1 MQEPSPALSRRT
13 FVGGAT
19 ALAAASLAFPQAAF
33 AVTAAEKQAEADA
46 VRNQLVG
53 LNADLE
59 AAAERYYG
67 ALDEQNAAR
76 TAMEAEQVKIDEATA
91 QIANLQD
98 HLGTRA
104 RSMYRSGSAT
114 FLDFLMGATSF
125 AEFTQNWD
133 ILNGLNENDTQM
145 VAETKTLRETV
156 EASKAEYAKQE
167 KIAADKA
174 AEASS
179 ASYTVTQHAARGAIV
194 DSAGVILARD
204 TTVYDVY
211 LRIPAPPGTDLRE
224 TVKAIESLTGSKD
237 VETQLA
243 AFFAAASAG
252 ELPVMQGVGSDVLTS
267 FYKADLVQ
275 SGAVRAAARGVRTWP
290 NGTLLPH
297 ALGFTGPIT
306 AEQWPTAR
314 RRGLAMDAVIGQSG
328 LEAAYD
334 DLLRGQDGRVLV
346 NTGFDG
352 AVRRTVP
359 LRDAAPGATLVLTVD
374 SDLQKEL
381 QNALLSQIEVLRTTK
396 AAGAGRECCAGA
408 AVVVDV
414 QTGGI
419 LAAASV
425 PGFDLNRYRSDY
437 AALSA
442 DAAAPLLDRV
452 CQGLYAPGSAFKP
465 AVAAAA
471 LTAGIDPAAT
481 VNCTGRYGFYS
492 GYQPGCLQYGHG
504 GPVDLRTALEYS
516 CNIFFYDVGRRLGV
530 DVFSAMAR
538 QLGLATPTGVEIT
551 EAQGRLTWSSD
562 ENYQAGLTLMAAI
575 GQGNTAVTPLQLAAY
590 AATLANC
597 GQRPALHFADRA
609 VNAATG
615 ETVWQ
620 YAPTFTT
627 VPGGEGVFG
636 PIRDGMKRMAR
647 TTRVL
652 REAPVACAAKT
663 GSPQL
668 ADTLPG
674 GGHYVNSVLIGYAPA
689 DDPQI
694 AMAVVLEYG
703 GGGSNAA
710 PILRAVLDAVFG
722 G

>member
-1 MQEPSPALSRRT
+1 MANRKNSHRRR
-13 FVGGAT
+13 VRVAVLMVLCGAV
-19 ALAAASLAFPQAAF
+19 FAAF
-33 AVTAAEKQAEADA
+33 FARLAWMQFVRAD
-46 VRNQLVG
+46 
-53 LNADLE
+53 
-59 AAAERYYG
+59 YY
-67 ALDEQNAAR
+67 
-76 TAMEAEQVKIDEATA
+76 
-91 QIANLQD
+91 
-98 HLGTRA
+98 
-104 RSMYRSGSAT
+104 
-114 FLDFLMGATSF
+114 
-125 AEFTQNWD
+125 
-133 ILNGLNENDTQM
+133 
-145 VAETKTLRETV
+145 
-156 EASKAEYAKQE
+156 
-167 KIAADKA
+167 ADKA

-194 DSAGVILARD
+194 DSAGVVLARD

-328 LEAAYD
+328 LESAYD

-359 LRDAAPGATLVLTVD
+359 LREAAPGATLVLTVD
-374 SDLQKEL
+374 SALQKEL

-396 AAGAGRECCAGA
+396 AAGAGRECRAGA
-408 AVVVDV
+408 AVVMDV

-425 PGFDLNRYRSDY
+425 PGFDLNRYRADY

-516 CNIFFYDVGRRLGV
+516 CNIFFYDVGRRMGV

-575 GQGNTAVTPLQLAAY
+575 GQGNTVVTPLQLAAY
-590 AATLANC
+590 AAALANC

>member
-1 MQEPSPALSRRT
+1 MPAIGPRSEWLPRHYMSHFLTNKSIFYRGDPMANRKNSHRRR
-13 FVGGAT
+13 VRVAVLMVLCGAV
-19 ALAAASLAFPQAAF
+19 FAAF
-33 AVTAAEKQAEADA
+33 FARLAWMQFVRAD
-46 VRNQLVG
+46 
-53 LNADLE
+53 
-59 AAAERYYG
+59 YY
-67 ALDEQNAAR
+67 
-76 TAMEAEQVKIDEATA
+76 
-91 QIANLQD
+91 
-98 HLGTRA
+98 
-104 RSMYRSGSAT
+104 
-114 FLDFLMGATSF
+114 
-125 AEFTQNWD
+125 
-133 ILNGLNENDTQM
+133 
-145 VAETKTLRETV
+145 
-156 EASKAEYAKQE
+156 
-167 KIAADKA
+167 ADKA

-194 DSAGVILARD
+194 DSAGVVLARD

-359 LRDAAPGATLVLTVD
+359 LREAAPGATLVLTVD
-374 SDLQKEL
+374 SALQKEL

-396 AAGAGRECCAGA
+396 AAGAGRECRAGA

-425 PGFDLNRYRSDY
+425 PCFDLNRYRADY

-627 VPGGEGVFG
+627 VSGGEGVFG

-652 REAPVACAAKT
+652 REGPVACAAKT

-722 G
+722 V

>member
-1 MQEPSPALSRRT
+1 MANRKNSHRRR
-13 FVGGAT
+13 VRVAVLMVLCGAV
-19 ALAAASLAFPQAAF
+19 FAAF
-33 AVTAAEKQAEADA
+33 FARLAWMQFVRAD
-46 VRNQLVG
+46 
-53 LNADLE
+53 
-59 AAAERYYG
+59 YY
-67 ALDEQNAAR
+67 
-76 TAMEAEQVKIDEATA
+76 
-91 QIANLQD
+91 
-98 HLGTRA
+98 
-104 RSMYRSGSAT
+104 
-114 FLDFLMGATSF
+114 
-125 AEFTQNWD
+125 
-133 ILNGLNENDTQM
+133 
-145 VAETKTLRETV
+145 
-156 EASKAEYAKQE
+156 
-167 KIAADKA
+167 ADKA

-194 DSAGVILARD
+194 DSAGVVLARD

-211 LRIPAPPGTDLRE
+211 LRIPAPPGTDLCE

-252 ELPVMQGVGSDVLTS
+252 ELPVVQGVGSDVLTS

-306 AEQWPTAR
+306 AEQWLTAR

-359 LRDAAPGATLVLTVD
+359 LREAAPGATLVLTVD
-374 SDLQKEL
+374 SALQKEL
-381 QNALLSQIEVLRTTK
+381 QNALLSQIEVLHTTK
-396 AAGAGRECCAGA
+396 AAGAGRECRAGA

-425 PGFDLNRYRSDY
+425 PGFDLNRYRADY

-442 DAAAPLLDRV
+442 DATAPLLDRV

-590 AATLANC
+590 AAALANC

>member
-1 MQEPSPALSRRT
+1 MANRKNSHRRR
-13 FVGGAT
+13 VRVAVLMVLCGAV
-19 ALAAASLAFPQAAF
+19 FAAF
-33 AVTAAEKQAEADA
+33 FARLAWMQFVRAD
-46 VRNQLVG
+46 
-53 LNADLE
+53 
-59 AAAERYYG
+59 YY
-67 ALDEQNAAR
+67 
-76 TAMEAEQVKIDEATA
+76 
-91 QIANLQD
+91 
-98 HLGTRA
+98 
-104 RSMYRSGSAT
+104 
-114 FLDFLMGATSF
+114 
-125 AEFTQNWD
+125 
-133 ILNGLNENDTQM
+133 
-145 VAETKTLRETV
+145 
-156 EASKAEYAKQE
+156 
-167 KIAADKA
+167 ADKA

-194 DSAGVILARD
+194 DSAGVVLARD

-328 LEAAYD
+328 LESAYD

-359 LRDAAPGATLVLTVD
+359 LREAAPGATLVLTVD
-374 SDLQKEL
+374 SALQKEL
-381 QNALLSQIEVLRTTK
+381 QSALLSQIEVLRTTK
-396 AAGAGRECCAGA
+396 AAGAGRECRAGA

-425 PGFDLNRYRSDY
+425 PGFDLNRYRADY

-516 CNIFFYDVGRRLGV
+516 CNIFFYDVGRRMGV

-575 GQGNTAVTPLQLAAY
+575 GQGNTVVTPLQLAAY
-590 AATLANC
+590 AAALANC

>member
-1 MQEPSPALSRRT
+1 MPAIGPRSEWLPRHYMSHFLTNKSIFYRGDPMANRKNSHRRR
-13 FVGGAT
+13 VRVAVLMVLCGAV
-19 ALAAASLAFPQAAF
+19 FAAF
-33 AVTAAEKQAEADA
+33 FARLAWMQFVRAD
-46 VRNQLVG
+46 
-53 LNADLE
+53 
-59 AAAERYYG
+59 YY
-67 ALDEQNAAR
+67 
-76 TAMEAEQVKIDEATA
+76 
-91 QIANLQD
+91 
-98 HLGTRA
+98 
-104 RSMYRSGSAT
+104 
-114 FLDFLMGATSF
+114 
-125 AEFTQNWD
+125 
-133 ILNGLNENDTQM
+133 
-145 VAETKTLRETV
+145 
-156 EASKAEYAKQE
+156 
-167 KIAADKA
+167 ADKA

-194 DSAGVILARD
+194 DSAGVVLARD

-359 LRDAAPGATLVLTVD
+359 LREAAPGATLVLTVD
-374 SDLQKEL
+374 SALQKEL

-396 AAGAGRECCAGA
+396 AAGAGRECRAGA

-425 PGFDLNRYRSDY
+425 PCFDLNRYRADY

-551 EAQGRLTWSSD
+551 EAQGRLTWRSD

-590 AATLANC
+590 AAALANC

-674 GGHYVNSVLIGYAPA
+674 GGHYVDSVLIGYAPA

>member
-1 MQEPSPALSRRT
+1 MPAIGPRSEWLPRPYMSHFLTNKSIFYRGDPMANRKNSHRRR
-13 FVGGAT
+13 VRVAVLMVLCGAV
-19 ALAAASLAFPQAAF
+19 FAAF
-33 AVTAAEKQAEADA
+33 FARLAWMQFVRAD
-46 VRNQLVG
+46 
-53 LNADLE
+53 
-59 AAAERYYG
+59 YY
-67 ALDEQNAAR
+67 
-76 TAMEAEQVKIDEATA
+76 
-91 QIANLQD
+91 
-98 HLGTRA
+98 
-104 RSMYRSGSAT
+104 
-114 FLDFLMGATSF
+114 
-125 AEFTQNWD
+125 
-133 ILNGLNENDTQM
+133 
-145 VAETKTLRETV
+145 
-156 EASKAEYAKQE
+156 
-167 KIAADKA
+167 ADKA

-194 DSAGVILARD
+194 DSAGVVLARD

-243 AFFAAASAG
+243 AFFAATSAG

-359 LRDAAPGATLVLTVD
+359 LREAAPGATLVLTVD
-374 SDLQKEL
+374 SALQKEL
-381 QNALLSQIEVLRTTK
+381 QNALLSQIEVLHTTK
-396 AAGAGRECCAGA
+396 AAGAGRECRAGA

-425 PGFDLNRYRSDY
+425 PGFDLNHYRADY

-590 AATLANC
+590 AAALANC

>member
-1 MQEPSPALSRRT
+1 MANRKNSHRRR
-13 FVGGAT
+13 VRVAVLMVLCGAV
-19 ALAAASLAFPQAAF
+19 FAAF
-33 AVTAAEKQAEADA
+33 FARLAWMQFVRAD
-46 VRNQLVG
+46 
-53 LNADLE
+53 
-59 AAAERYYG
+59 YY
-67 ALDEQNAAR
+67 
-76 TAMEAEQVKIDEATA
+76 
-91 QIANLQD
+91 
-98 HLGTRA
+98 
-104 RSMYRSGSAT
+104 
-114 FLDFLMGATSF
+114 
-125 AEFTQNWD
+125 
-133 ILNGLNENDTQM
+133 
-145 VAETKTLRETV
+145 
-156 EASKAEYAKQE
+156 
-167 KIAADKA
+167 ADKA

-194 DSAGVILARD
+194 DSAGVVLARD

-290 NGTLLPH
+290 SGTLLPH

-306 AEQWPTAR
+306 AEQWPTTR

-359 LRDAAPGATLVLTVD
+359 LREAAPGATLVLTVD
-374 SDLQKEL
+374 STLQKEL

-396 AAGAGRECCAGA
+396 AAGAGRECRAGA

-425 PGFDLNRYRSDY
+425 PGFDLNRYRADY

-590 AATLANC
+590 AAALANC

-620 YAPTFTT
+620 YAPTFTA

-722 G
+722 V

>member
-1 MQEPSPALSRRT
+1 MANRKNSHRRR
-13 FVGGAT
+13 VRVAVLMVLCGAV
-19 ALAAASLAFPQAAF
+19 FAAF
-33 AVTAAEKQAEADA
+33 FARLAWMQFVRAD
-46 VRNQLVG
+46 
-53 LNADLE
+53 
-59 AAAERYYG
+59 YY
-67 ALDEQNAAR
+67 
-76 TAMEAEQVKIDEATA
+76 
-91 QIANLQD
+91 
-98 HLGTRA
+98 
-104 RSMYRSGSAT
+104 
-114 FLDFLMGATSF
+114 
-125 AEFTQNWD
+125 
-133 ILNGLNENDTQM
+133 
-145 VAETKTLRETV
+145 
-156 EASKAEYAKQE
+156 
-167 KIAADKA
+167 ADKA

-194 DSAGVILARD
+194 DSAGVVLARD

-252 ELPVMQGVGSDVLTS
+252 ELPVMQGVASDVLTS
-267 FYKADLVQ
+267 FYKANLVQ

-297 ALGFTGPIT
+297 SLGFTGPIT

-359 LRDAAPGATLVLTVD
+359 LREAAPGATLVLTVD
-374 SDLQKEL
+374 SALQKEL

-396 AAGAGRECCAGA
+396 AAGAGRECRAGA

-425 PGFDLNRYRSDY
+425 PGFDLNRYRADY

-465 AVAAAA
+465 TVAAAA

-492 GYQPGCLQYGHG
+492 SYQPGCLQYGHG

-538 QLGLATPTGVEIT
+538 QLGLATPTGVELT

-590 AATLANC
+590 AAALANF
-597 GQRPALHFADRA
+597 GQRPALHFANRA

-627 VPGGEGVFG
+627 VSGGEGVFG

-652 REAPVACAAKT
+652 REAPVPCAAKT

>member
-1 MQEPSPALSRRT
+1 MPAIGPRSEWLPRHYMSHFLTNKSIFYRGDPMANRKNSHRRR
-13 FVGGAT
+13 VRVAVLMVLCGAV
-19 ALAAASLAFPQAAF
+19 FAAF
-33 AVTAAEKQAEADA
+33 FARLAWMQFVRAD
-46 VRNQLVG
+46 
-53 LNADLE
+53 
-59 AAAERYYG
+59 YY
-67 ALDEQNAAR
+67 
-76 TAMEAEQVKIDEATA
+76 
-91 QIANLQD
+91 
-98 HLGTRA
+98 
-104 RSMYRSGSAT
+104 
-114 FLDFLMGATSF
+114 
-125 AEFTQNWD
+125 
-133 ILNGLNENDTQM
+133 
-145 VAETKTLRETV
+145 
-156 EASKAEYAKQE
+156 
-167 KIAADKA
+167 ADKA

-194 DSAGVILARD
+194 DSAGVVLARD

-359 LRDAAPGATLVLTVD
+359 LREAAPGATLVLTVD
-374 SDLQKEL
+374 SALQKEL

-396 AAGAGRECCAGA
+396 AAGAGRECRAGA

-425 PGFDLNRYRSDY
+425 PCFDLNRYRADY

-551 EAQGRLTWSSD
+551 EAQGRLTWRSD

-590 AATLANC
+590 AAALANC

-652 REAPVACAAKT
+652 REGPVACAAKT

-710 PILRAVLDAVFG
+710 PILRAVLDAVFDG
-722 G
+722 

>member
-1 MQEPSPALSRRT
+1 MANRKNSHRRRAR
-13 FVGGAT
+13 VAVLMVLCGAV
-19 ALAAASLAFPQAAF
+19 FAAF
-33 AVTAAEKQAEADA
+33 FARLAWMQFVRAD
-46 VRNQLVG
+46 
-53 LNADLE
+53 
-59 AAAERYYG
+59 YY
-67 ALDEQNAAR
+67 
-76 TAMEAEQVKIDEATA
+76 
-91 QIANLQD
+91 
-98 HLGTRA
+98 
-104 RSMYRSGSAT
+104 
-114 FLDFLMGATSF
+114 
-125 AEFTQNWD
+125 
-133 ILNGLNENDTQM
+133 
-145 VAETKTLRETV
+145 
-156 EASKAEYAKQE
+156 
-167 KIAADKA
+167 ADKA

-194 DSAGVILARD
+194 DSAGVVLARD

-359 LRDAAPGATLVLTVD
+359 LREAAPGATLVLTVD
-374 SDLQKEL
+374 SALQKEL

-396 AAGAGRECCAGA
+396 AAGAGRECRAGA

-530 DVFSAMAR
+530 DVFSTMAR
-538 QLGLATPTGVEIT
+538 QLGLTTPTGVEIT

-627 VPGGEGVFG
+627 VSGGEGVFG

>member
-1 MQEPSPALSRRT
+1 MPAIGPRSEWLPRHYMSHFLTNKSIFYRGDPMANRKNSHRRR
-13 FVGGAT
+13 VRVAVLMVLCGAV
-19 ALAAASLAFPQAAF
+19 FAAF
-33 AVTAAEKQAEADA
+33 FARLAWMQFVRAD
-46 VRNQLVG
+46 
-53 LNADLE
+53 
-59 AAAERYYG
+59 YY
-67 ALDEQNAAR
+67 
-76 TAMEAEQVKIDEATA
+76 
-91 QIANLQD
+91 
-98 HLGTRA
+98 
-104 RSMYRSGSAT
+104 
-114 FLDFLMGATSF
+114 
-125 AEFTQNWD
+125 
-133 ILNGLNENDTQM
+133 
-145 VAETKTLRETV
+145 
-156 EASKAEYAKQE
+156 
-167 KIAADKA
+167 ADKA

-194 DSAGVILARD
+194 DSAGVVLARD

-267 FYKADLVQ
+267 FYKAELVQ

-359 LRDAAPGATLVLTVD
+359 LREAAPGATLVLTVD
-374 SDLQKEL
+374 SALQKEL

-396 AAGAGRECCAGA
+396 AAGAGRECRAGA

-425 PGFDLNRYRSDY
+425 PCFDLNRYRADY

-551 EAQGRLTWSSD
+551 EAQGRLTWRSD

-590 AATLANC
+590 AAALANC

-674 GGHYVNSVLIGYAPA
+674 GGHYVDSVLIGYAPA

>member
-1 MQEPSPALSRRT
+1 M
-13 FVGGAT
+13 
-19 ALAAASLAFPQAAF
+19 AAANPYMSHFLTNKSIFYRGDPMANRKNSHRRRVRVAVLMVLCGAVFAAF
-33 AVTAAEKQAEADA
+33 FARLAWMQFVRAD
-46 VRNQLVG
+46 
-53 LNADLE
+53 
-59 AAAERYYG
+59 YY
-67 ALDEQNAAR
+67 
-76 TAMEAEQVKIDEATA
+76 
-91 QIANLQD
+91 
-98 HLGTRA
+98 
-104 RSMYRSGSAT
+104 
-114 FLDFLMGATSF
+114 
-125 AEFTQNWD
+125 
-133 ILNGLNENDTQM
+133 
-145 VAETKTLRETV
+145 
-156 EASKAEYAKQE
+156 
-167 KIAADKA
+167 ADKA

-194 DSAGVILARD
+194 DSAGVVLARD

-328 LEAAYD
+328 LESAYD

-359 LRDAAPGATLVLTVD
+359 LREAAPGATLVLTVD
-374 SDLQKEL
+374 SALQKEL

-396 AAGAGRECCAGA
+396 AAGAGRECHAGA

-425 PGFDLNRYRSDY
+425 PGFDLNRYRADY

-627 VPGGEGVFG
+627 ASGGEGVFG

>member
-1 MQEPSPALSRRT
+1 MANRKNSHRRR
-13 FVGGAT
+13 VRVAVLMVLCGAV
-19 ALAAASLAFPQAAF
+19 FAAF
-33 AVTAAEKQAEADA
+33 FARLAWMQFVRAD
-46 VRNQLVG
+46 
-53 LNADLE
+53 
-59 AAAERYYG
+59 YY
-67 ALDEQNAAR
+67 
-76 TAMEAEQVKIDEATA
+76 
-91 QIANLQD
+91 
-98 HLGTRA
+98 
-104 RSMYRSGSAT
+104 
-114 FLDFLMGATSF
+114 
-125 AEFTQNWD
+125 
-133 ILNGLNENDTQM
+133 
-145 VAETKTLRETV
+145 
-156 EASKAEYAKQE
+156 
-167 KIAADKA
+167 ADKA

-194 DSAGVILARD
+194 DSAGVVLARD

-328 LEAAYD
+328 LESAYD
-334 DLLRGQDGRVLV
+334 DLLRGQDGLVLV

-359 LRDAAPGATLVLTVD
+359 LREAAPGATLVLTVD
-374 SDLQKEL
+374 SALQKEL

-396 AAGAGRECCAGA
+396 AAGAGRECRAGA

-597 GQRPALHFADRA
+597 GRRPALHFADRA

>member
-1 MQEPSPALSRRT
+1 MPAIGPRSEWLPRHYMSHFLTNKSIFYRGDPMANRKNSHRRR
-13 FVGGAT
+13 VRVAVLMVLCGAV
-19 ALAAASLAFPQAAF
+19 FAAF
-33 AVTAAEKQAEADA
+33 FARLAWMQFVRAD
-46 VRNQLVG
+46 
-53 LNADLE
+53 
-59 AAAERYYG
+59 YY
-67 ALDEQNAAR
+67 
-76 TAMEAEQVKIDEATA
+76 
-91 QIANLQD
+91 
-98 HLGTRA
+98 
-104 RSMYRSGSAT
+104 
-114 FLDFLMGATSF
+114 
-125 AEFTQNWD
+125 
-133 ILNGLNENDTQM
+133 
-145 VAETKTLRETV
+145 
-156 EASKAEYAKQE
+156 
-167 KIAADKA
+167 ADKA

-374 SDLQKEL
+374 SALQKEL

-425 PGFDLNRYRSDY
+425 PGFDLNRYRADY

>member
-1 MQEPSPALSRRT
+1 MANRKNSHRRR
-13 FVGGAT
+13 VRVAVLMVLCGAV
-19 ALAAASLAFPQAAF
+19 FAAF
-33 AVTAAEKQAEADA
+33 FARLAWMQFVRAD
-46 VRNQLVG
+46 
-53 LNADLE
+53 
-59 AAAERYYG
+59 YY
-67 ALDEQNAAR
+67 
-76 TAMEAEQVKIDEATA
+76 
-91 QIANLQD
+91 
-98 HLGTRA
+98 
-104 RSMYRSGSAT
+104 
-114 FLDFLMGATSF
+114 
-125 AEFTQNWD
+125 
-133 ILNGLNENDTQM
+133 
-145 VAETKTLRETV
+145 
-156 EASKAEYAKQE
+156 
-167 KIAADKA
+167 ADKA

-194 DSAGVILARD
+194 DNAGVVLARD

-252 ELPVMQGVGSDVLTS
+252 ELPMVQGVGSDVLTS

-359 LRDAAPGATLVLTVD
+359 LREAAPGATLVLTVD
-374 SDLQKEL
+374 SALQKEL

-396 AAGAGRECCAGA
+396 AAGAGRECRAGA

-425 PGFDLNRYRSDY
+425 PGFDLNRYRADY
-437 AALSA
+437 AALST

-492 GYQPGCLQYGHG
+492 SYQPGCLQYGHG

-538 QLGLATPTGVEIT
+538 QLGLATPTGVELT

-590 AATLANC
+590 AAALANF
-597 GQRPALHFADRA
+597 GQRPALHFANRA

>member
-1 MQEPSPALSRRT
+1 MPAIGPRSEWLPRPYMSHFLTNKSIFYRGDPMANRKNSHRRR
-13 FVGGAT
+13 VRVAVLMVLCGAV
-19 ALAAASLAFPQAAF
+19 FAAF
-33 AVTAAEKQAEADA
+33 FARLAWMQFVRAD
-46 VRNQLVG
+46 
-53 LNADLE
+53 
-59 AAAERYYG
+59 YY
-67 ALDEQNAAR
+67 
-76 TAMEAEQVKIDEATA
+76 
-91 QIANLQD
+91 
-98 HLGTRA
+98 
-104 RSMYRSGSAT
+104 
-114 FLDFLMGATSF
+114 
-125 AEFTQNWD
+125 
-133 ILNGLNENDTQM
+133 
-145 VAETKTLRETV
+145 
-156 EASKAEYAKQE
+156 
-167 KIAADKA
+167 ADKA

-194 DSAGVILARD
+194 DSAGVVLARD

-306 AEQWPTAR
+306 AEQWPTVR

-359 LRDAAPGATLVLTVD
+359 LREAAPGATLVLTVD
-374 SDLQKEL
+374 SALQKEL

-396 AAGAGRECCAGA
+396 AAGAGRECRAGA

-425 PGFDLNRYRSDY
+425 PGFDLNRYRADY

-652 REAPVACAAKT
+652 REGPVACAAKT

-674 GGHYVNSVLIGYAPA
+674 GHGGAEQIVARIACEEVDMLLFFRDPISAKPSEPNEMNLLRICDVHNVPVATNIATAEVLIHGLEHG
-689 DDPQI
+689 DLDWRTIINPQ
-694 AMAVVLEYG
+694 
-703 GGGSNAA
+703 
-710 PILRAVLDAVFG
+710 R
-722 G
+722 

>member
-1 MQEPSPALSRRT
+1 MANRKNSHRRR
-13 FVGGAT
+13 VRVAVLMVLCGAV
-19 ALAAASLAFPQAAF
+19 FAAF
-33 AVTAAEKQAEADA
+33 FARLAWMQFVRAD
-46 VRNQLVG
+46 
-53 LNADLE
+53 
-59 AAAERYYG
+59 YY
-67 ALDEQNAAR
+67 
-76 TAMEAEQVKIDEATA
+76 
-91 QIANLQD
+91 
-98 HLGTRA
+98 
-104 RSMYRSGSAT
+104 
-114 FLDFLMGATSF
+114 
-125 AEFTQNWD
+125 
-133 ILNGLNENDTQM
+133 
-145 VAETKTLRETV
+145 
-156 EASKAEYAKQE
+156 
-167 KIAADKA
+167 ADKA

-194 DSAGVILARD
+194 DSAGVVLARD

-328 LEAAYD
+328 LESAYD

-359 LRDAAPGATLVLTVD
+359 LREAAPGATLVLTVD
-374 SDLQKEL
+374 SALQKEL

-396 AAGAGRECCAGA
+396 AAGAGRECRAGA

-425 PGFDLNRYRSDY
+425 PGFDLNRYRADY

-516 CNIFFYDVGRRLGV
+516 CNIFFYDVGRRMGV

-575 GQGNTAVTPLQLAAY
+575 GQGNTVVTPLQLAAY
-590 AATLANC
+590 AAALANC

>member
-1 MQEPSPALSRRT
+1 MANRKNSHRRR
-13 FVGGAT
+13 VRVAVLMVLCGAV
-19 ALAAASLAFPQAAF
+19 FAAF
-33 AVTAAEKQAEADA
+33 FARLAWMQFVRAD
-46 VRNQLVG
+46 
-53 LNADLE
+53 
-59 AAAERYYG
+59 YY
-67 ALDEQNAAR
+67 
-76 TAMEAEQVKIDEATA
+76 
-91 QIANLQD
+91 
-98 HLGTRA
+98 
-104 RSMYRSGSAT
+104 
-114 FLDFLMGATSF
+114 
-125 AEFTQNWD
+125 
-133 ILNGLNENDTQM
+133 
-145 VAETKTLRETV
+145 
-156 EASKAEYAKQE
+156 
-167 KIAADKA
+167 ADKA

-194 DSAGVILARD
+194 DSAGVVLARD

-252 ELPVMQGVGSDVLTS
+252 ELPVAQGVGSDVLTS

-359 LRDAAPGATLVLTVD
+359 LREAAPGATLVLTVD
-374 SDLQKEL
+374 SALQKEL
-381 QNALLSQIEVLRTTK
+381 QNVLLSQIEVLRTTK
-396 AAGAGRECCAGA
+396 AAGAGRECRAGA

-425 PGFDLNRYRSDY
+425 PGFDLNRYRADY

-530 DVFSAMAR
+530 DGFSTMAR

-590 AATLANC
+590 AAALANC

-722 G
+722 V

>member
-1 MQEPSPALSRRT
+1 MANRKNSHRRR
-13 FVGGAT
+13 VRVAVLMVLCGAV
-19 ALAAASLAFPQAAF
+19 FAAF
-33 AVTAAEKQAEADA
+33 FARLAWMQFVRAD
-46 VRNQLVG
+46 
-53 LNADLE
+53 
-59 AAAERYYG
+59 YY
-67 ALDEQNAAR
+67 
-76 TAMEAEQVKIDEATA
+76 
-91 QIANLQD
+91 
-98 HLGTRA
+98 
-104 RSMYRSGSAT
+104 
-114 FLDFLMGATSF
+114 
-125 AEFTQNWD
+125 
-133 ILNGLNENDTQM
+133 
-145 VAETKTLRETV
+145 
-156 EASKAEYAKQE
+156 
-167 KIAADKA
+167 ADKA

-194 DSAGVILARD
+194 DSAGVVLARD

-211 LRIPAPPGTDLRE
+211 LRIPAPPDTDLRE

-252 ELPVMQGVGSDVLTS
+252 ELPVIQGVGSDVLTS

-359 LRDAAPGATLVLTVD
+359 LREAAPGATLVLTVD
-374 SDLQKEL
+374 SALQKEL

-396 AAGAGRECCAGA
+396 AAGAGRECRAGA

-425 PGFDLNRYRSDY
+425 PGFDLNRYRADY

-471 LTAGIDPAAT
+471 LTAGIDPVAT

-590 AATLANC
+590 AAALANC
-597 GQRPALHFADRA
+597 GQRPALHSADRA

>member
-1 MQEPSPALSRRT
+1 MANRKNSHRRR
-13 FVGGAT
+13 VRVAVLMVLCGAV
-19 ALAAASLAFPQAAF
+19 FAAF
-33 AVTAAEKQAEADA
+33 FARLAWMQFVRAD
-46 VRNQLVG
+46 
-53 LNADLE
+53 
-59 AAAERYYG
+59 YY
-67 ALDEQNAAR
+67 
-76 TAMEAEQVKIDEATA
+76 
-91 QIANLQD
+91 
-98 HLGTRA
+98 
-104 RSMYRSGSAT
+104 
-114 FLDFLMGATSF
+114 
-125 AEFTQNWD
+125 
-133 ILNGLNENDTQM
+133 
-145 VAETKTLRETV
+145 
-156 EASKAEYAKQE
+156 
-167 KIAADKA
+167 ADKA

-194 DSAGVILARD
+194 DSAGVVLARD

-359 LRDAAPGATLVLTVD
+359 LREAAPGATLVLTVD
-374 SDLQKEL
+374 SALQKEL

-396 AAGAGRECCAGA
+396 AAGAGRECRAGA

-425 PGFDLNRYRSDY
+425 PGFDLNRYRADY

-620 YAPTFTT
+620 YAPTFTA

-710 PILRAVLDAVFG
+710 PILRAVLDAIFG
-722 G
+722 VLLRSAAQPPSGALGHSADLVHQKVSLIVIFFKKNMSHFDKKPVAVQPEV

>member
-1 MQEPSPALSRRT
+1 MANRKNSHRRR
-13 FVGGAT
+13 VRVAVLMVLCGAV
-19 ALAAASLAFPQAAF
+19 FAAF
-33 AVTAAEKQAEADA
+33 FARLAWMQFVRAD
-46 VRNQLVG
+46 
-53 LNADLE
+53 
-59 AAAERYYG
+59 YY
-67 ALDEQNAAR
+67 
-76 TAMEAEQVKIDEATA
+76 
-91 QIANLQD
+91 
-98 HLGTRA
+98 
-104 RSMYRSGSAT
+104 
-114 FLDFLMGATSF
+114 
-125 AEFTQNWD
+125 
-133 ILNGLNENDTQM
+133 
-145 VAETKTLRETV
+145 
-156 EASKAEYAKQE
+156 
-167 KIAADKA
+167 ADKA

-194 DSAGVILARD
+194 DSAGGVLARD

-359 LRDAAPGATLVLTVD
+359 LREAAPGATLVLTVD
-374 SDLQKEL
+374 SALQKEL

-396 AAGAGRECCAGA
+396 AAGAGRECRAGA

-425 PGFDLNRYRSDY
+425 PGFDLNRYRADY

-492 GYQPGCLQYGHG
+492 SYQPGCLQYGHG

-516 CNIFFYDVGRRLGV
+516 CNLFFYDVGRRLGV

-590 AATLANC
+590 AAALANC

-710 PILRAVLDAVFG
+710 PILRAVLDTVFG
-722 G
+722 V

>member
-1 MQEPSPALSRRT
+1 MANRKNSHRRR
-13 FVGGAT
+13 VRVAVLMVLCGAV
-19 ALAAASLAFPQAAF
+19 FAAF
-33 AVTAAEKQAEADA
+33 FARLAWMQFVRAD
-46 VRNQLVG
+46 
-53 LNADLE
+53 
-59 AAAERYYG
+59 YY
-67 ALDEQNAAR
+67 
-76 TAMEAEQVKIDEATA
+76 
-91 QIANLQD
+91 
-98 HLGTRA
+98 
-104 RSMYRSGSAT
+104 
-114 FLDFLMGATSF
+114 
-125 AEFTQNWD
+125 
-133 ILNGLNENDTQM
+133 
-145 VAETKTLRETV
+145 
-156 EASKAEYAKQE
+156 
-167 KIAADKA
+167 ADKA

-194 DSAGVILARD
+194 DSAGVVLARD

-359 LRDAAPGATLVLTVD
+359 LREAAPGATLVLTVD
-374 SDLQKEL
+374 SALQKEL
-381 QNALLSQIEVLRTTK
+381 QNALLSQIEVLHTTK
-396 AAGAGRECCAGA
+396 AAGAGRECRAGA

-425 PGFDLNRYRSDY
+425 PGFDLNRYRADY

-538 QLGLATPTGVEIT
+538 QLGLATPTGVEIA

-590 AATLANC
+590 AAALANF

>member
-1 MQEPSPALSRRT
+1 MPAIGPRSEWLPRPYMSHFLTNKSIFYRGDPMANRKNSHRRR
-13 FVGGAT
+13 VRVAVLMVLCGAV
-19 ALAAASLAFPQAAF
+19 FAAF
-33 AVTAAEKQAEADA
+33 FARLAWMQFVRAD
-46 VRNQLVG
+46 
-53 LNADLE
+53 
-59 AAAERYYG
+59 YY
-67 ALDEQNAAR
+67 
-76 TAMEAEQVKIDEATA
+76 
-91 QIANLQD
+91 
-98 HLGTRA
+98 
-104 RSMYRSGSAT
+104 
-114 FLDFLMGATSF
+114 
-125 AEFTQNWD
+125 
-133 ILNGLNENDTQM
+133 
-145 VAETKTLRETV
+145 
-156 EASKAEYAKQE
+156 
-167 KIAADKA
+167 ADKA

-194 DSAGVILARD
+194 DSAGVVLARD

-359 LRDAAPGATLVLTVD
+359 LREAAPGATLVLTVD
-374 SDLQKEL
+374 SALQKEL

-396 AAGAGRECCAGA
+396 AAGAGRECRAGA

-425 PGFDLNRYRSDY
+425 PGFDLKRYRADY

-442 DAAAPLLDRV
+442 DAAAPLLNRV

-516 CNIFFYDVGRRLGV
+516 CNIFFYDVGRRMGV

-590 AATLANC
+590 AAALANC

-627 VPGGEGVFG
+627 VSGGEGVFG
-636 PIRDGMKRMAR
+636 PIRDGMKQMAR

>member
-1 MQEPSPALSRRT
+1 MPAIGPRSEWLPRPYMSHFLTNKSIFYRGDPMANRKNSHRRRVRVAVLMVLCGT
-13 FVGGAT
+13 VF
-19 ALAAASLAFPQAAF
+19 AAF
-33 AVTAAEKQAEADA
+33 FARLAWMQFVRAD
-46 VRNQLVG
+46 
-53 LNADLE
+53 
-59 AAAERYYG
+59 YY
-67 ALDEQNAAR
+67 
-76 TAMEAEQVKIDEATA
+76 
-91 QIANLQD
+91 
-98 HLGTRA
+98 
-104 RSMYRSGSAT
+104 
-114 FLDFLMGATSF
+114 
-125 AEFTQNWD
+125 
-133 ILNGLNENDTQM
+133 
-145 VAETKTLRETV
+145 
-156 EASKAEYAKQE
+156 
-167 KIAADKA
+167 ADKA

-194 DSAGVILARD
+194 DSAGVVLARD

-359 LRDAAPGATLVLTVD
+359 LREAAPGATLVLTVD
-374 SDLQKEL
+374 SALQKEL

-396 AAGAGRECCAGA
+396 AAGAGRECRAGA

-425 PGFDLNRYRSDY
+425 PGFDLNRYRTDY

-597 GQRPALHFADRA
+597 GQRPALHFANRA

-627 VPGGEGVFG
+627 VSGGEGVFG

>member
-1 MQEPSPALSRRT
+1 MANRKNSHRRR
-13 FVGGAT
+13 VRVAVLMVLCGAV
-19 ALAAASLAFPQAAF
+19 FAAF
-33 AVTAAEKQAEADA
+33 FARLAWMQFVRAD
-46 VRNQLVG
+46 
-53 LNADLE
+53 
-59 AAAERYYG
+59 YY
-67 ALDEQNAAR
+67 
-76 TAMEAEQVKIDEATA
+76 
-91 QIANLQD
+91 
-98 HLGTRA
+98 
-104 RSMYRSGSAT
+104 
-114 FLDFLMGATSF
+114 
-125 AEFTQNWD
+125 
-133 ILNGLNENDTQM
+133 
-145 VAETKTLRETV
+145 
-156 EASKAEYAKQE
+156 
-167 KIAADKA
+167 ADKA

-194 DSAGVILARD
+194 DSAGVVLARD

-359 LRDAAPGATLVLTVD
+359 LREAAPGATLVLTVD
-374 SDLQKEL
+374 SALQKEL

-396 AAGAGRECCAGA
+396 AAGAGRECRAGA

-425 PGFDLNRYRSDY
+425 PGFDLNRYRADY
-437 AALSA
+437 AALST

-530 DVFSAMAR
+530 DAFSAMAR

-652 REAPVACAAKT
+652 REAPVTCAAKT

>member
-1 MQEPSPALSRRT
+1 MANRKNSHRRR
-13 FVGGAT
+13 VRVAVLMVLCGAV
-19 ALAAASLAFPQAAF
+19 FAAF
-33 AVTAAEKQAEADA
+33 FARLAWMQFVRAD
-46 VRNQLVG
+46 
-53 LNADLE
+53 
-59 AAAERYYG
+59 YY
-67 ALDEQNAAR
+67 
-76 TAMEAEQVKIDEATA
+76 
-91 QIANLQD
+91 
-98 HLGTRA
+98 
-104 RSMYRSGSAT
+104 
-114 FLDFLMGATSF
+114 
-125 AEFTQNWD
+125 
-133 ILNGLNENDTQM
+133 
-145 VAETKTLRETV
+145 
-156 EASKAEYAKQE
+156 
-167 KIAADKA
+167 ADKA

-194 DSAGVILARD
+194 DSAGVVLARD

-374 SDLQKEL
+374 SALQKEL

-396 AAGAGRECCAGA
+396 AAGAGRECRAGA

-419 LAAASV
+419 LAVASV

>member
-1 MQEPSPALSRRT
+1 MANRKNSHRRR
-13 FVGGAT
+13 VRVAVLMVLCGAV
-19 ALAAASLAFPQAAF
+19 FAAF
-33 AVTAAEKQAEADA
+33 FARLAWMQFVRAD
-46 VRNQLVG
+46 
-53 LNADLE
+53 
-59 AAAERYYG
+59 YY
-67 ALDEQNAAR
+67 
-76 TAMEAEQVKIDEATA
+76 
-91 QIANLQD
+91 
-98 HLGTRA
+98 
-104 RSMYRSGSAT
+104 
-114 FLDFLMGATSF
+114 
-125 AEFTQNWD
+125 
-133 ILNGLNENDTQM
+133 
-145 VAETKTLRETV
+145 
-156 EASKAEYAKQE
+156 
-167 KIAADKA
+167 ADKA

-194 DSAGVILARD
+194 DSAGVVLARD

-359 LRDAAPGATLVLTVD
+359 LREAAPGATLVLTVD
-374 SDLQKEL
+374 SALQKEL

-396 AAGAGRECCAGA
+396 AAGAGRECHAGA

-437 AALSA
+437 AVLSA

-530 DVFSAMAR
+530 DVFSTMAR
-538 QLGLATPTGVEIT
+538 QLGLTTPTGVEIT

-597 GQRPALHFADRA
+597 GQRPALHFADHA

-652 REAPVACAAKT
+652 REAPVVCAAKT